1 MTSNSLTNYL
11 PLAYS
16 NEMMFSVVV
25 GNNHKLHGEV
35 VDDLP
40 GAIRFPYET
49 IALIVYPQMDKVGHP
64 VVQLFGEASDPLME
78 WYCTAQL
85 RVKCG
90 TEDRSKGVHV
100 VDRGIFQFGKRAH
113 PISIQIRD
121 SRVKRIKFELR
132 FITQIFESLPRFES
146 GDITIKFKHGDTLE
160 ADKSLLAL
168 HSSYMA
174 SKLQD
179 AAPGAVVD
187 LVNFESEPFMELLYQ
202 IYDTCRPISANFSLL
217 SKAAISYRAERILE
231 RITSYIISKQI
242 GLEQK
247 LRVAVELELD
257 DALAEIV
264 FRAEQRGEWTQLI
277 SKGFEPCSLGRE
289 VYRQIICPAIV
300 EGKLRRYGSC
310 YKEQNSGFDLYTPIP
325 PFTVSMKLGGKTLH
339 INKGIIEL
347 HNTKGC
353 IKRNTHEIKLRQ
365 SAELSALCA
374 HAGIAVEDLIELMF
388 LHIYPQHD
396 LVPAYCLRPMMLL
409 AHENGMNKLLN
420 SLGNALS
427 LEPPL
432 TVEMILEH
440 FELSERYHH
449 QNLLRASLLRIKG
462 SFRDKAS
469 QLVSLSRF
477 KELADEIRIQ
487 ILDRHCSGW
496 ALLDRCLA
504 GRPTNRMQR
513 MLTLDN
519 GGPLTPECDS
529 ERSLQ
534 YIENDLSDEAFGP
547 PQDLIID

>member
-1 MTSNSLTNYL
+1 
-11 PLAYS
+11 
-16 NEMMFSVVV
+16 
-25 GNNHKLHGEV
+25 
-35 VDDLP
+35 
-40 GAIRFPYET
+40 
-49 IALIVYPQMDKVGHP
+49 
-64 VVQLFGEASDPLME
+64 
-78 WYCTAQL
+78 
-85 RVKCG
+85 
-90 TEDRSKGVHV
+90 
-100 VDRGIFQFGKRAH
+100 
-113 PISIQIRD
+113 
-121 SRVKRIKFELR
+121 
-132 FITQIFESLPRFES
+132 
-146 GDITIKFKHGDTLE
+146 
-160 ADKSLLAL
+160 
-168 HSSYMA
+168 
-174 SKLQD
+174 
-179 AAPGAVVD
+179 

-353 IKRNTHEIKLRQ
+353 IKRNTRKFSLNYSFCSLSLQRRPSADEIKLRQ

-420 SLGNALS
+420 SLGNVS
-427 LEPPL
+427 D
-432 TVEMILEH
+432 
-440 FELSERYHH
+440 Y
-449 QNLLRASLLRIKG
+449 LLL
-462 SFRDKAS
+462 
-469 QLVSLSRF
+469 
-477 KELADEIRIQ
+477 
-487 ILDRHCSGW
+487 
-496 ALLDRCLA
+496 
-504 GRPTNRMQR
+504 RPTNRMQR